1 MTTTSIAPAQTSS
14 VMRAVGWMVGAL
26 VSFSVIAIAGREAS
40 RVITTT
46 ELMFWRGLIG
56 VAILLAIWKLTKG
69 TRADLMSGQPRL
81 QAARS
86 IVHFGAQFAWL
97 FSLTLIPLVE
107 LFALEFTAPL
117 WVAVLAPLFLGERLT
132 AIRASAALLGFI
144 GALIV
149 IWPPGAG
156 WSITGFV
163 SQMTLGRGSI
173 LALASAIGFAC
184 NMMAVKRLT
193 HTDSPFTI
201 LLWMNA
207 LQAVIGTGFLIYGVT
222 WPDPKTWFWTVLVGI
237 GGLTAHYSLSR
248 AFKLADAIIVAP
260 MDFMRVPL
268 IALVGVFVYD
278 ETLRLLVLVGG
289 AFILAANALNIWGER
304 WARAPRR

>member
-1 MTTTSIAPAQTSS
+1 MTTTAVAPATSPS
-14 VMRAVGWMVGAL
+14 ILRAIAWMVGAL

-56 VAILLAIWKLTKG
+56 VIILMVIWKLTKG
-69 TRADLMSGQPRL
+69 TRTDLKSGQPRL

-97 FSLTLIPLVE
+97 YALTLIPLVE

-117 WVAVLAPLFLGERLT
+117 WVAVLAPVFLGERLT
-132 AIRASAALLGFI
+132 AIRACAALIGFV

-149 IWPPGAG
+149 IWPPSAG
-156 WSITGFV
+156 WSISGFI
-163 SQMTLGRGSI
+163 SQLTLGTGSI

-193 HTDSPFTI
+193 RTDSPFTI

-207 LQAVIGTGFLIYGVT
+207 LQALIGTGFLVYGIT
-222 WPDPKTWFWTVLVGI
+222 WPDPLTWFWTVLVGI
-237 GGLTAHYSLSR
+237 GGLTAHYSISR

-268 IALVGVFVYD
+268 IALVGVFAYN
-278 ETLRLLVLVGG
+278 EKLRLLVLVGG
-289 AFILAANALNIWGER
+289 ACILAANALNIWGER
-304 WARAPRR
+304 RAKK